1 VAEMSVVYAGITIVY
16 TEADNLW
23 RFELRGRDR
32 SADSL
37 AKAKEFIDKHP
48 AEKGK
53 PFERV
58 KAYLTSRFDGEYK
71 PCEIT
76 SIAESSWGTNCAWIS
91 IDGKRKKENVG
102 RLIPATPENDSII
115 AQIVV
120 MNAERTKLTKQIG
133 TLDSSMKRYKVPSE
147 EGEKE
152 ST

>member
-32 SADSL
+32 SAGSL
-37 AKAKEFIDKHP
+37 AKAKEFIDKEP
-48 AEKGK
+48 TEKAE

-58 KAYLTSRFDGEYK
+58 KAYLTSRFDGDYK

-76 SIAESSWGTNCAWIS
+76 AVAESRWGSNFAWIS
-91 IDGKRKKENVG
+91 IDGKRVKVNVG
-102 RLIPATPENDSII
+102 NLIPVTPENDSII
-115 AQIVV
+115 AQLVV
-120 MNAERTKLTKQIG
+120 MYAERTKLNKQIDKLG
-133 TLDSSMKRYKVPSE
+133 SSMKRYKVPSE